1 MDGLLPV
8 LKPYGWTSFDVIRK
22 LQRIVKREKI
32 GHAGNLDALATGLL
46 LVGFGKATKQLSH
59 WLMADKEY
67 IFQLQFGISTET
79 LDRAGHHT
87 QFASVDP
94 AVVNQASLKDL
105 IQRSFTGEIL
115 QQPPQ
120 YCALKMQGRRYS
132 DLARDHIEADPPERS
147 VLIHSLE
154 VVSFLWDNMHPSAV
168 LRLHCSHGTY
178 VRSLCRDLAK
188 QLQTIGMAKEIC
200 RIRIGNITISHAVSM
215 SDLLQP
221 DDLSSHF
228 YQESKA

>member
-22 LQRIVKREKI
+22 LQRIVKNEKI

-46 LVGFGKATKQLSH
+46 LIGFGKATKQLSN

-79 LDRAGHHT
+79 LDRAGLQT
-87 QFASVDP
+87 QYAGVDP
-94 AVVNQASLKDL
+94 ALVNLDSLKAL
-105 IQRSFTGEIL
+105 IQKSFIGEIL
-115 QQPPQ
+115 QRPPL
-120 YCALKMQGRRYS
+120 YCALKLQGRRYS
-132 DLARDHIEADPPERS
+132 DLARDQIEAEPPERS
-147 VLIHSLE
+147 VTIHSLE
-154 VVSFLWDNMHPSAV
+154 VVSFLWDNMHPSAI

-178 VRSLCRDLAK
+178 VRSLCRDLAN

-200 RIRIGNITISHAVSM
+200 RTRIGNISISHAAPM
-215 SDLLQP
+215 SELLQP
-221 DDLSSHF
+221 DEIPSHF
-228 YQESKA
+228 YREGSA